1 MKKLFSCILAILILA
16 FSVVPAFAEEEEPTT
31 ETKTASLSISATS
44 TTVSKDDTVT
54 ITVKVSEGLNA
65 INLGVTYNSEYF
77 AYVSDTS
84 GGTFSMYEPSSGT
97 SGKFSCT
104 AYENESGAG
113 GTVASITLK
122 VNEVPSGNGATISA
136 SATGNGGKV
145 SVSGSSVTIKCA
157 HKTTEKN
164 VVKPTCTTEGK
175 SGDQCKDCGEFLNAT
190 ILPASHTFGQWT
202 SNSNSAIEERS
213 CAVCGFVETRAQGG
227 NTEIPDEPVTDPE
240 TEFPSYP
247 FYEDEDDEPV
257 TQPQKKPNNN
267 GNYRPEQKD
276 EEDQTEKKG
285 LAALFASSS
294 EVSDSDKAAILV
306 VVLAVVIVVVL
317 AIYILLLNQRK
328 RK

>member
-31 ETKTASLSISATS
+31 ETKTASLSVFASSTS
-44 TTVSKDDTVT
+44 VSVGDTIT

-65 INLGVTYNSEYF
+65 INLVVTYNSEYF

-84 GGTFSMYEPSSGT
+84 GGVFSMYESSSGT

-113 GTVASITLK
+113 GTVASITFK
-122 VNEVPSGNGATISA
+122 VNKVPSGNGATISA

-157 HKTTEKN
+157 HKTTEKAEI
-164 VVKPTCTTEGK
+164 KQTCTTNGK
-175 SGDQCKDCGEFLNAT
+175 KGDRCTECGEFTTFEL
-190 ILPASHTFGQWT
+190 LPASHSLSDTWVPT
-202 SNSNSAIEERS
+202 SSGMEERK
-213 CAVCGFVETRAQGG
+213 CAVCDYVERRPQGS
-227 NTEIPDEPVTDPE
+227 TEIPDEPVTEPN

-247 FYEDEDDEPV
+247 FYEDEDDEPA

-267 GNYRPEQKD
+267 GNYRPEQK
-276 EEDQTEKKG
+276 EEDKTEKKG

>member
-31 ETKTASLSISATS
+31 ETKTASLSVSASSTS
-44 TTVSKDDTVT
+44 VSVGDTIT

-65 INLGVTYNSEYF
+65 INLVVTYNSEYF
-77 AYVSDTS
+77 SYVSDTS
-84 GGTFSMYEPSSGT
+84 GGVFSMYESSSGT

-122 VNEVPSGNGATISA
+122 VNKVPSGNGAAISA

-157 HKTTEKN
+157 HKTTEKA
-164 VVKPTCTTEGK
+164 VVQPTCTTEGK
-175 SGDQCKDCGEFLNAT
+175 SGDKCKDCGEILNAT
-190 ILPASHTFGQWT
+190 TLPAAHTFGGWAVNPST
-202 SNSNSAIEERS
+202 GIKERK
-213 CAVCGFVETRAQGG
+213 CAVCGHIEAEQQGG
-227 NTEIPDEPVTDPE
+227 NSEIPDEPVTEPN

-247 FYEDEDDEPV
+247 FYEDEDDEPA

-267 GNYRPEQKD
+267 GNYRPEQK
-276 EEDQTEKKG
+276 EEDKTEKKG